1 MSSGHQEI
9 TMLSPAVSAWL
20 QFGLCT
26 VLIGFAG
33 SKLSRYGDVIA
44 DKTGL
49 SGTWV
54 GLVLLATVTSLPELV
69 TGVSAVTVADT
80 PDIALGDVLG
90 SCVFNLVIIT
100 ILDFLQH
107 EESVYTRASQGH
119 ILAAGFGVVLIG
131 FVGFNVLLA
140 DRNIGL
146 ALGHVGIYTPLIVI
160 LYAVAMRTLFR
171 YERAQMAAY
180 AGEHAERYPD
190 ISLRQA
196 VQRYVLAALAVVG
209 AGIWLPFIGEQ
220 IAHVMEWE
228 ATFVGT
234 LFVAFA
240 TSVPEMVVTISA
252 MRLGALDMAISN
264 LLGSNLFDILIVAVD
279 DLFFV
284 RGPILAHV
292 SPVHV
297 VSAMSAMMM
306 TGIVIVGLLYRPK
319 TRVFKTI
326 SWASLMLLAI
336 YVLNALILYL
346 YSE

>member
-1 MSSGHQEI
+1 MLI
-9 TMLSPAVSAWL
+9 TLVWL
-20 QFGLCT
+20 EFLIC
-26 VLIGFAG
+26 VALIGVAG
-33 SKLSRYGDVIA
+33 TALSRYGDIIA

-49 SGTWV
+49 SGTWI

-90 SCVFNLVIIT
+90 SCVFNLVILT
-100 ILDFLQH
+100 ILDFLQR

-140 DRNIGL
+140 DRHIGL
-146 ALGHVGIYTPLIVI
+146 ALGHVGIYTPLII
-160 LYAVAMRTLFR
+160 IIYAVAMRTLFR
-171 YERAQMAAY
+171 YERAQMETY
-180 AGEHAERYPD
+180 TEERAERYPD
-190 ISLRQA
+190 IKLRQA
-196 VQRYVLAALAVVG
+196 VQRYALAAFIVVG

-220 IAHVMEWE
+220 IARVMEWE

-240 TSVPEMVVTISA
+240 TSVPEMVVTVSA

-279 DLFFV
+279 DLFFT

-292 SPVHV
+292 SSVHA
-297 VSAMSAMMM
+297 VSAISAMMM

-319 TRVFKTI
+319 TRLFRAAGWT
-326 SWASLMLLAI
+326 SLLLLGI
-336 YVLNALILYL
+336 YLLNTFVLYL
-346 YSE
+346 HGK

>member
-1 MSSGHQEI
+1 
-9 TMLSPAVSAWL
+9 MLSPVVIVWL

-26 VLIGFAG
+26 VLIGFTG
-33 SKLSRYGDVIA
+33 NKLSRYGDVIA

-54 GLVLLATVTSLPELV
+54 GLMLLATVTSLPELV
-69 TGVSAVTVADT
+69 TGISAVTVADT

-90 SCVFNLVIIT
+90 SCVFNLVILT
-100 ILDFLQH
+100 ILDFLQR

-140 DRNIGL
+140 DQTSEFAI
-146 ALGHVGIYTPLIVI
+146 GHVGIYTPLIII
-160 LYAVAMRTLFR
+160 LYAVAMRTVFR

-180 AGEHAERYPD
+180 AEERAERYPE
-190 ISLRQA
+190 IKLRQA
-196 VQRYVLAALAVVG
+196 VQRYVLAALVVVG

-220 IAHVMEWE
+220 IARVMEWE

-240 TSVPEMVVTISA
+240 TSVPEMAVTVSA

-279 DLFFV
+279 DFFFA

-292 SPVHV
+292 SPVHA
-297 VSAMSAMMM
+297 VSAISAMMM

-319 TRVFKTI
+319 TRLFRAAG
-326 SWASLMLLAI
+326 WASLLLLGI
-336 YVLNALILYL
+336 YLLNASVLYL
-346 YSE
+346 HGK

>member
-1 MSSGHQEI
+1 MSIALVWFEF
-9 TMLSPAVSAWL
+9 LVCVA
-20 QFGLCT
+20 
-26 VLIGFAG
+26 LIGVAG
-33 SKLSRYGDVIA
+33 TVLSRYGDVIA

-69 TGVSAVTVADT
+69 TGVSAVTMADT

-90 SCVFNLVIIT
+90 SCVFNLLILT
-100 ILDFLQH
+100 ILDFLQR
-107 EESVYTRASQGH
+107 EESVYTRASHGH
-119 ILAAGFGVVLIG
+119 ILSAGFGVILIG

-140 DRNIGL
+140 ESAFDV
-146 ALGHVGIYTPLIVI
+146 ALGHVGLYTPLIIV
-160 LYAVAMRTLFR
+160 LYAVAMRTVFR
-171 YERAQMAAY
+171 YERAQLAAY
-180 AGEHAERYPD
+180 AEEHAERYPE

-196 VQRYVLAALAVVG
+196 VQRYVLAALVVVG

-220 IAHVMEWE
+220 IARVMEWE

-252 MRLGALDMAISN
+252 MRLGALDMAIGN

-279 DLFFV
+279 DIFFT

-292 SPVHV
+292 SPVHAI
-297 VSAMSAMMM
+297 SAMSAVMM

-319 TRVFKTI
+319 TRLFRAAG
-326 SWASLMLLAI
+326 WASLLLLGI
-336 YVLNALILYL
+336 YLLNTVVLYL
-346 YSE
+346 HGE

>member
-1 MSSGHQEI
+1 MSV
-9 TMLSPAVSAWL
+9 TLVWL
-20 QFGLCT
+20 EFFIC
-26 VLIGFAG
+26 VALIGVAG
-33 SKLSRYGDVIA
+33 TALSRYGDVIA

-90 SCVFNLVIIT
+90 SCVFNLVILT
-100 ILDFLQH
+100 ILDFLQR

-140 DRNIGL
+140 DRHIGL
-146 ALGHVGIYTPLIVI
+146 AFGHVGIYTPLIVI

-171 YERAQMAAY
+171 YERAQMETY
-180 AGEHAERYPD
+180 TGERAERYPG

-196 VQRYVLAALAVVG
+196 VQRYVLAAFVVVG
-209 AGIWLPFIGEQ
+209 AGIWLPFVGEQ
-220 IAHVMEWE
+220 IARVMEWE

-240 TSVPEMVVTISA
+240 TSVPEMVVTVSA

-279 DLFFV
+279 DLFFT

-292 SPVHV
+292 SSVHA
-297 VSAMSAMMM
+297 VSAISAMMM

-319 TRVFKTI
+319 TRLFRAAG
-326 SWASLMLLAI
+326 WASLLLLGI
-336 YVLNALILYL
+336 YLLNAFVLYL
-346 YSE
+346 HGK

>member
-1 MSSGHQEI
+1 
-9 TMLSPAVSAWL
+9 MLSPAVIAWL
-20 QFGLCT
+20 EFSLCVT
-26 VLIGFAG
+26 LIGVAG
-33 SKLSRYGDVIA
+33 FQLSRYGDIIA
-44 DKTGL
+44 EKTGL
-49 SGTWV
+49 GGTWV

-90 SCVFNLVIIT
+90 SCVFNLLILT
-100 ILDFLQH
+100 LLDFLQR

-119 ILAAGFGVVLIG
+119 ILSAGFGVILIG
-131 FVGFNVLLA
+131 FVGFNVLLVGSA
-140 DRNIGL
+140 FDV
-146 ALGHVGIYTPLIVI
+146 ALGHVGLYTPLIIV
-160 LYAVAMRTLFR
+160 LYAVAMRTVFR

-180 AGEHAERYPD
+180 AEEHAERYPE

-196 VQRYVLAALAVVG
+196 VQRYVLAALVVVG

-220 IAHVMEWE
+220 IARVMEWE

-240 TSVPEMVVTISA
+240 TSVPEMVVTVSA
-252 MRLGALDMAISN
+252 MRLGALDMAIGN

-279 DLFFV
+279 DIFFT

-292 SPVHV
+292 SPVHA
-297 VSAMSAMMM
+297 VSAMSAVMM

-319 TRVFKTI
+319 TRLFRAMGSV
-326 SWASLMLLAI
+326 SLLLLGI
-336 YVLNALILYL
+336 YLLNAFVLYL
-346 YSE
+346 HGK

>member
-1 MSSGHQEI
+1 
-9 TMLSPAVSAWL
+9 MLTPVVSAWL

-54 GLVLLATVTSLPELV
+54 GLVLLASVTSLPELV

-90 SCVFNLVIIT
+90 SCVFNLVILA
-100 ILDFLQH
+100 ILDFLRR

-140 DRNIGL
+140 DRTNEFAI
-146 ALGHVGIYTPLIVI
+146 GHVGIYTPLIVI
-160 LYAVAMRTLFR
+160 LYAVAIRTVFR

-180 AGEHAERYPD
+180 TEERAERYPD

-196 VQRYVLAALAVVG
+196 VRRYVLAALVVVG
-209 AGIWLPFIGEQ
+209 AGIWLPFIGGQ
-220 IAHVMEWE
+220 IARVMEWE

-252 MRLGALDMAISN
+252 MRMGAIDMAISN

-279 DLFFV
+279 DVFFT

-292 SPVHV
+292 SPVHA

-319 TRVFKTI
+319 TRLFRAAG
-326 SWASLMLLAI
+326 WASLLLLGI
-336 YVLNALILYL
+336 YLLNASVLYL
-346 YSE
+346 HGK

>member
-1 MSSGHQEI
+1 
-9 TMLSPAVSAWL
+9 MLSPAVIAWL
-20 QFGLCT
+20 EFSLCAA
-26 VLIGFAG
+26 LIGVAG
-33 SKLSRYGDVIA
+33 SRLSRYGDIIA
-44 DKTGL
+44 EKTGL

-90 SCVFNLVIIT
+90 SCVFNLLILT
-100 ILDFLQH
+100 ILDFLQR
-107 EESVYTRASQGH
+107 EKSVYTRASQGH
-119 ILAAGFGVVLIG
+119 ILSAGFGVILIG

-140 DRNIGL
+140 DSAFDI
-146 ALGHVGIYTPLIVI
+146 ALGHVGLYTPLIIV
-160 LYAVAMRTLFR
+160 LYAVAMRTVYR
-171 YERAQMAAY
+171 YERVQMAAY
-180 AGEHAERYPD
+180 TEEHAERYPE

-196 VQRYVLAALAVVG
+196 VQRYVLAALVVVG

-220 IAHVMEWE
+220 IARVMQWE

-240 TSVPEMVVTISA
+240 TSVPELVVTVSA
-252 MRLGALDMAISN
+252 MRLGAIDMAIGN

-279 DLFFV
+279 DIFFT

-292 SPVHV
+292 SPVHA
-297 VSAMSAMMM
+297 VSAMSAVMM

-319 TRVFKTI
+319 TRLFRAAGWV
-326 SWASLMLLAI
+326 SLLLLGV
-336 YVLNALILYL
+336 YLLNSFVLYL
-346 YSE
+346 HGK